1 MNVEAPL
8 PSKVALTEKE
18 KELANSLLENVKS
31 MWSKIKNISTRAFR
45 EAFLIRK
52 GSLSMKDDRWTL
64 SVERKA
70 YDVLLDSIPWSYSML
85 RTPWMHSLLMV
96 NWRTKE

>member
-1 MNVEAPL
+1 
-8 PSKVALTEKE
+8 
-18 KELANSLLENVKS
+18 
-31 MWSKIKNISTRAFR
+31 
-45 EAFLIRK
+45 
-52 GSLSMKDDRWTL
+52 MKDDRWTL